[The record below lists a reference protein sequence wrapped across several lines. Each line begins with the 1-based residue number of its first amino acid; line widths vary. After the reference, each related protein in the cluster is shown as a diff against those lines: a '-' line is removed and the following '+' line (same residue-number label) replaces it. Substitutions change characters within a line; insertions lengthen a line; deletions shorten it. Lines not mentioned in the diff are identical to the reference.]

1 MLPPV
6 PASWR
11 AALQPVLDGPT
22 GRSLAALLERED
34 GPVYPPIERVFRALE
49 LTPLDEVRVVILGQD
64 PYHGPG
70 QATGLAFAVPPGA
83 KLPPSLRNIHR
94 ELADDLGIAAPP
106 TGELSGWARQGV
118 LLLNTALTVRGGAAG
133 SHAGAGWEAVTDA
146 AVAAVAARTEP
157 SVFMLWGSHAQ
168 AKTERV
174 VGLDENGPH
183 LLLRSPH
190 PSPLSAYRGF
200 FGSRPFSRANTFLQ
214 AHGRQP
220 IDWSEA
226 EDFGPR

>member
-6 PASWR
+6 SASWR

-83 KLPPSLRNIHR
+83 KLPPSLRNIYR
-94 ELADDLGIAAPP
+94 ELADDLGIAPPP
-106 TGELSGWARQGV
+106 TGDLSGWARQGV
-118 LLLNTALTVRGGAAG
+118 LLLNAALTVRGGAAG

-146 AVAAVAARTEP
+146 AVAAVAARTKP

-168 AKTERV
+168 TKADRV

-200 FGSRPFSRANTFLQ
+200 FGSQPFSRANAFLQ
-214 AHGRQP
+214 AHGRP
-220 IDWSEA
+220 SVDWSEA